1 MLIDYRFIPFLGTG
15 LFLLFAAFLF
25 LYIMKSKLKESKK
38 EKEFENQIKYSAN
51 VEEDTKSRQSPLLT
65 KIKNLPQEII
75 RAEIVPPTVHPK
87 DVNRKLMF
95 ILATIFL
102 IGVIITKNPV
112 GGIMLTLITYILI
125 HVFVTFK
132 INGKKNLINE
142 QIPAFVAV
150 FKANIQSN
158 QHPQNAMINAI
169 NNTASPLYDELVLA
183 KSIMEAGDFKPGI
196 ASIRLNAQNETLKQ
210 LASCIELA
218 SASGSSIEEQ
228 IEIIE
233 EIIADKQEIERKKKL
248 GVHQNAPLFI
258 VAALVLPISF
268 LATYFSSEIH
278 RAYWFSTFNSYLI
291 LSGVVLL
298 SLFSV
303 FMTVKVIKKIDIG

>member
-1 MLIDYRFIPFLGTG
+1 MLIDYKFIPYLGTG
-15 LFLLFAAFLF
+15 IFFLFAAFLF
-25 LYIMKSKLKESKK
+25 IYIMKSKLKESKK
-38 EKEFENQIKYSAN
+38 EKDFENQLKYSAN
-51 VEEDTKSRQSPLLT
+51 VEEDEAKKQSPLMN
-65 KIKNLPQEII
+65 KIKNLPNEII
-75 RAEIVPPTVHPK
+75 RANIVSPTSSPK
-87 DVNRKLMF
+87 DVNRKLML

-102 IGVIITKNPV
+102 GGVILTKNPV
-112 GGIMLTLITYILI
+112 GGIMLSFLSYILI
-125 HVFVTFK
+125 HVLVTFK

-169 NNTASPLYDELVLA
+169 NNTAVPLYDELVLA
-183 KSIMEAGDFKPGI
+183 KSIMEAGDFRPGI
-196 ASIRLNAQNETLKQ
+196 ASIRLNAENETLKQ

-218 SASGSSIEEQ
+218 SAAGSSIEEQ

-233 EIIADKQEIERKKKL
+233 EIIADKQSIERKKKL
-248 GVHQNAPLFI
+248 GVHQNSPLFI

-268 LATYFSSEIH
+268 IVSYFSSEIH
-278 RAYWFSTFNSYLI
+278 RAYWFTTLNSYLI